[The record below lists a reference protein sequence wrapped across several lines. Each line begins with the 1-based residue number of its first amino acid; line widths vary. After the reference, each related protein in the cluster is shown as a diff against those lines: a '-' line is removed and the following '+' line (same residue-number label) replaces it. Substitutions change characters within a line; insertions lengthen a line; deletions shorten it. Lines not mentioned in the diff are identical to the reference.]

1 MRKENDSFNSEAKWN
16 SLIQNFSGDSVQFSK
31 LLLYIYFV
39 QNNMEIIKGSGVTQA
54 RSNTK

>member
-16 SLIQNFSGDSVQFSK
+16 SLIQNISGDSVQFSK
-31 LLLYIYFV
+31 LLLYIYIV

>member
-16 SLIQNFSGDSVQFSK
+16 SLIQNISGDSVQFSK

-39 QNNMEIIKGSGVTQA
+39 QNNMENIKGSGVTQA
-54 RSNTK
+54 RSYTK